1 MNRMLRILEISWL
14 IILMVSLSFGTW
26 RWLTEGFS
34 CAIWFY
40 IVTII
45 SSIAYAVRRKQ
56 RMATE
61 REVRRQS

>member
-14 IILMVSLSFGTW
+14 IILLVSVSFGTW

-40 IVTII
+40 SVTLI
-45 SSIAYAVRRKQ
+45 SSIAYFVRRKQ
-56 RMATE
+56 RLATE
-61 REVRRQS
+61 REIGRQS

>member
-1 MNRMLRILEISWL
+1 MLRILEISWL
-14 IILMVSLSFGTW
+14 IILLVSVSFGTW

-40 IVTII
+40 MVTVI
-45 SSIAYAVRRKQ
+45 SSIAYLVRRKQ

-61 REVRRQS
+61 RGIGRQP